1 MATPEIETTGELN
14 QAPVQQDNDV
24 IESPAPS
31 LDQPVPAQG
40 EKLSSN
46 PWEMSWGDQP
56 DYGPEPTGQQETAPA
71 GKFPWEMEWGNRYE
85 IQEPPAPSDGSVSGN
100 ESLMLQTL
108 VSSGIQDRQTLGIL
122 MGQLAHESAGFKATV
137 ERASGAAY
145 EGRKDLGNTE
155 PGDGRRFKGRGFIQL
170 TGRSNYERIGRMIGE
185 DLVNNPDLAA
195 EPEIAAKIA
204 VAFLK
209 SSGAL
214 DKARAGDIRGTTR
227 VINGGYNGLQDRQ
240 RRTARY
246 QSGALDSLMAAA
258 GLGSNNNV

>member
-1 MATPEIETTGELN
+1 METPPPIN
-14 QAPVQQDNDV
+14 QAQTA
-24 IESPAPS
+24 E
-31 LDQPVPAQG
+31 G

-46 PWEMSWGDQP
+46 PWETSWGDQP
-56 DYGPEPTGQQETAPA
+56 DYGLPPTGQTETASTA
-71 GKFPWEMEWGNRYE
+71 QFPWEMEWGNRYSV
-85 IQEPPAPSDGSVSGN
+85 QAPTGVSDGSVSGN
-100 ESLMLQTL
+100 EALMLQTL

-195 EPEIAAKIA
+195 DPEIAAKVA
-204 VAFLK
+204 VAFLQ
-209 SSGAL
+209 SSGAI
-214 DKARAGDIRGTTR
+214 DRARAGDIRGTTK
-227 VINGGYNGLQDRQ
+227 VINGGYNGLADRQ
-240 RRTARY
+240 RRTAQY
-246 QSGALDSLMAAA
+246 QRGGLESLLTAV
-258 GLGSNNNV
+258 GIESNNNV